1 MNIEPK
7 LSVIMGVHNTEDKV
21 ILDKAIL
28 SILNQTYSDF
38 EFIICDDGST
48 DATCQ
53 YIKEYEKKDKR
64 IVVISNP
71 VNVGLAKTLN
81 NCIDIARGQYIA
93 RMDADDISKINRFEE
108 QIGFLECHSE
118 YAFVG
123 CCAELINENG
133 IWGKRTHPEQPGVK
147 AFLWGSPFIHP
158 SIVFRKEVLVQMGG
172 YRVSKET
179 RRLED
184 LDLFM
189 RLYKA
194 GYRGYNLP
202 STFFQFRE
210 DDRSYARKKYRYRI
224 DEAKIRFRFY
234 REMKMLRVGIFF
246 AMKPLVVGLIPVR
259 LIKLLRQENV

>member
-1 MNIEPK
+1 MNVEPK
-7 LSVIMGVHNTEDKV
+7 LSVIMGIYNTEDKDV
-21 ILDKAIL
+21 LDNAIMSVL
-28 SILNQTYSDF
+28 SQTYSDF

-48 DATCQ
+48 DGTCQ
-53 YIKEYEKKDKR
+53 YIKEYEKKDER
-64 IVVISNP
+64 IVVISNH
-71 VNVGLAKTLN
+71 VNLGLAKTLN
-81 NCIDIARGQYIA
+81 NCIEVARGQYIA

-108 QIGFLECHSE
+108 QVAFLESHSE

-123 CCAELINENG
+123 CCAELINEYG
-133 IWGKRTHPEQPGVK
+133 IWGKRTYPEQPGVK
-147 AFLWGSPFIHP
+147 SFLWGSPFIHP
-158 SIVFRKEVLVQMGG
+158 STVFRKKILVEMGG
-172 YRVSKET
+172 YRVSKDT

-202 STFFQFRE
+202 NTLLQFRE
-210 DDRSYARKKYRYRI
+210 DGRSYTRKKYRYRI

-246 AMKPLVVGLIPVR
+246 VMKPLVVGLIPVR